1 MTASPTPP
9 TDARARIRAT
19 LAAAAHE
26 TLGAERAGALA
37 AELDALVEDL
47 ARLES
52 FPLPDELEPIR

>member
-19 LAAAAHE
+19 LAAAARE
-26 TLGAERAGALA
+26 TLGAE
-37 AELDALVEDL
+37 LDALAEDL

>member
-1 MTASPTPP
+1 M
-9 TDARARIRAT
+9 RAT
-19 LAAAAHE
+19 LAAAALE